1 MAVHF
6 RLEFIQLIAL
16 DTVGKSNR
24 IHEATETPKRL
35 DCLAVVA
42 SLNYSNA
49 DLTSHNRQI
58 VATIEDDVR
67 NLISAPR
74 PVQEEAKNRWNAGRH
89 FREVAPICGKGR
101 AFKLTFGGMLAR
113 ILIVTEVPEVKIDPI
128 TWQAF
133 QRAFCSNDG
142 KNPAHSA

>member
-1 MAVHF
+1 MRTGGVAGRVVWLRLMAQELEGNRNMAVHF

-35 DCLAVVA
+35 DCIAVVA

-49 DLTSHNRQI
+49 DLTSHNRRI

-67 NLISAPR
+67 NLIMRRDPSKR
-74 PVQEEAKNRWNAGRH
+74 SRESMERWKAL
-89 FREVAPICGKGR
+89 P
-101 AFKLTFGGMLAR
+101 
-113 ILIVTEVPEVKIDPI
+113 
-128 TWQAF
+128 
-133 QRAFCSNDG
+133 
-142 KNPAHSA
+142 